1 MVESIRSGARPQ
13 VGVDDG
19 VWSVAMGVAAHR
31 SIDEGRVVELSEVLP
46 DDLLAELRRR

>member
-1 MVESIRSGARPQ
+1 
-13 VGVDDG
+13 
-19 VWSVAMGVAAHR
+19 MGVAAHR

>member
-1 MVESIRSGARPQ
+1 
-13 VGVDDG
+13 VGVEDG